1 MPSTVA
7 RSADGERYARVRKK
21 FLGNEAMSRRRTLP
35 SQDTCWYVAYQ
46 GSVEGMYRPD
56 VLLRKSQKDKPAILE
71 EKRHHSIHDR
81 MANPPRR
88 QVDFATSSDSNI
100 TGFLGRHNF
109 ARNRFLQLPTLLRRI
124 YASWT
129 SSFFSQIEDDT
140 NVHKSTCPRLQLY
153 FRSTRRRIPV
163 SRQNLRS
170 RKFRRL
176 DRFEEA
182 VPPLPAE
189 GSL

>member
-1 MPSTVA
+1 MYFSAKAKRTNPRYWRRNVTTASTIA
-7 RSADGERYARVRKK
+7 W
-21 FLGNEAMSRRRTLP
+21 
-35 SQDTCWYVAYQ
+35 Q
-46 GSVEGMYRPD
+46 
-56 VLLRKSQKDKPAILE
+56 I
-71 EKRHHSIHDR
+71 
-81 MANPPRR
+81 PPRR